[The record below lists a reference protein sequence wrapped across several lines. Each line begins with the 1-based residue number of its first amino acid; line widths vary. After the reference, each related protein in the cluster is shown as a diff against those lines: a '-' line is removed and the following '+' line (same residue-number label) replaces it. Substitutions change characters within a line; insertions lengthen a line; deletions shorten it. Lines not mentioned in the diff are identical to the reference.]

1 MDKMP
6 VSIKDLQYL
15 YKELKVFRRDLHTYP
30 ELGFKEV
37 RTSKKIFDI
46 LKTLDLEVYAGI
58 GKTGLVGVLKRGISN
73 KKIMLRADMDAL
85 PIIETSNHTHASKN
99 SGVMHACG
107 HDGHTTMLLGAAKY
121 LSQKS
126 NFSGT
131 VYFVFQP
138 NEEHGLGAKAM
149 MDDGLFERFPAQE
162 VFGMHNLPGAPL
174 GEISSRQGVICAS
187 ETLFEINITGKGGHS
202 SMPHLGVDSILVGS
216 DIVIAIQKILSRKL
230 KPGTGAV
237 ISVTEFITDG
247 SRNILPGNTLLKG
260 DFRAFNS
267 KDRMSVQKN
276 LKQICY
282 GISKLHNIKIEVK
295 FRNEFIETV
304 NSKKTLSKSFKAAKD
319 LGLKIITNR
328 EPMPFSEDFA
338 HFSKIKPTSFILI
351 GNGTEGDFANPLHS
365 SSYDFDDNLLVI
377 GASFWSRLVE
387 NYLKI

>member
-6 VSIKDLQYL
+6 VTIQELHYL

-58 GKTGLVGVLKRGISN
+58 GKTGLVGVLKRGTSN

-85 PIIETSNHTHASKN
+85 PIMETSNHTHASKN
-99 SGVMHACG
+99 SGIMHACG
-107 HDGHTTMLLGAAKY
+107 HDGHITMLLGAAKY

-131 VYFVFQP
+131 AYFVFQP

-338 HFSKIKPTSFILI
+338 HFSKVKPSCFILM
-351 GNGTEGDFANPLHS
+351 GNGTDGDNAKPLHS
-365 SSYDFDDNLLVI
+365 SNYDFNDEALII
-377 GASFWSRLVE
+377 GATFWSRLVE
-387 NYLKI
+387 SQLKI

>member
-1 MDKMP
+1 
-6 VSIKDLQYL
+6 
-15 YKELKVFRRDLHTYP
+15 
-30 ELGFKEV
+30 
-37 RTSKKIFDI
+37 
-46 LKTLDLEVYAGI
+46 
-58 GKTGLVGVLKRGISN
+58 
-73 KKIMLRADMDAL
+73 
-85 PIIETSNHTHASKN
+85 
-99 SGVMHACG
+99 
-107 HDGHTTMLLGAAKY
+107 
-121 LSQKS
+121 
-126 NFSGT
+126 
-131 VYFVFQP
+131 
-138 NEEHGLGAKAM
+138 
-149 MDDGLFERFPAQE
+149 
-162 VFGMHNLPGAPL
+162 
-174 GEISSRQGVICAS
+174 
-187 ETLFEINITGKGGHS
+187 
-202 SMPHLGVDSILVGS
+202 MPHLGVDSILVGS

-319 LGLKIITNR
+319 LGLRIITNR

-338 HFSKIKPTSFILI
+338 HFSKIKPASFILI

>member
-15 YKELKVFRRDLHTYP
+15 YKELKVFRRDLHKYP

-46 LKTLDLEVYAGI
+46 LKTLDLEVHTGV
-58 GKTGLVGVLKRGISN
+58 GKTGLVGVLKRGTSN

-85 PIIETSNHTHASKN
+85 PIIETSNHTHVSKN
-99 SGVMHACG
+99 SGIMHACG

-149 MDDGLFERFPAQE
+149 LDDGLLKLCPTQE
-162 VFGMHNLPGAPL
+162 IYGMHNLPGSPL
-174 GEISSRQGVICAS
+174 GEISSREGVICAS
-187 ETLFEINITGKGGHS
+187 ETLFEINILAKGGHS

-216 DIVIAIQKILSRKL
+216 DLVMSIQTIVSRKL
-230 KPGTGAV
+230 KPGTGSV
-237 ISVTEFITDG
+237 ISVTEFNSDG
-247 SRNILPGNTLLKG
+247 SRNILPGNTILKE

-267 KDRMSVQKN
+267 QDRLDIQKH
-276 LKQICY
+276 LKQICN
-282 GISKLHNIKIEVK
+282 GASKLHNVKIDIS
-295 FRNEFIETV
+295 FNNEFIETF
-304 NSKKTLSKSFKAAKD
+304 NSKKPLLKSISVAEI
-319 LGLKIITNR
+319 LGLKVIPDRTA
-328 EPMPFSEDFA
+328 MTFSEDFSQ
-338 HFSKIKPTSFILI
+338 FSKIKPSCFILM
-351 GNGTEGDFANPLHS
+351 GNGTEGINSQPLHS
-365 SSYDFDDNLLVI
+365 SNYDFNDEALII
-377 GASFWSRLVE
+377 GATFWSRLVE
-387 NYLKI
+387 SQLKI

>member
-1 MDKMP
+1 MDKTP
-6 VSIKDLQYL
+6 LTIQDLQYL
-15 YKELKVFRRDLHTYP
+15 YKELKVFRRDLHKYP

-46 LKTLDLEVYAGI
+46 LKTLNLEVHTGV

-85 PIIETSNHTHASKN
+85 PIIETSNHTHVSKN
-99 SGVMHACG
+99 SGIMHACG

-149 MDDGLFERFPAQE
+149 MDDGLFERFPAKE
-162 VFGMHNLPGAPL
+162 VFGMHNLPGVPL

-319 LGLKIITNR
+319 LGLRIMTNR

-365 SSYDFDDNLLVI
+365 SSYDFNDNLLVI

>member
-1 MDKMP
+1 MP
-6 VSIKDLQYL
+6 VSIQDLQYL
-15 YKELKVFRRDLHTYP
+15 YKELKVFRRDLHKYP

-37 RTSKKIFDI
+37 RTSKKIFDK
-46 LKTLDLEVYAGI
+46 LKTLDLEVHAGV
-58 GKTGLVGVLKRGISN
+58 GKTGLVGVLKRGTSN

-85 PIIETSNHTHASKN
+85 PIIETSNHTHVSKN
-99 SGVMHACG
+99 SGIMHACG

-187 ETLFEINITGKGGHS
+187 ETLFEINIKGKGGHS

-276 LKQICY
+276 LKQICF

-319 LGLKIITNR
+319 LGLKIIINR

-365 SSYDFDDNLLVI
+365 SSYDFNDKLLVI